1 MSSVFNQGGIY
12 IILLIY
18 LWIVAILESAYKLS
32 RWKKV
37 LCYVSSIILCLFIG
51 LRWETGTDWEPY
63 KELFDTIELSWK
75 VLLDIYHFDF
85 GYVLFNAVVRLFSD
99 SYTVFLIINSGIT
112 IYFLTKLVLKISPR
126 PNLSLFFF
134 YPTFMV
140 AQFMGSNRRMMAMV
154 GLLWAFYFLY
164 LNKKKI
170 FYILVSIAFMFHR
183 SSVFGCV
190 ALFIPRKSFKIKTI
204 LLLLLVSFIIGQA
217 ELPAKMLAFSGE
229 ILSGFISHPL
239 IEKLVFY
246 SKEGEDHIAI
256 AASSLFVAT
265 LLAILKRSILLLFYV
280 YTIKKY
286 QIDKLTQYIFNMY
299 ICAFA
304 GYLMLVGSFFQMLTA
319 YFALIEIILVA
330 RMFNYHRSG
339 VKLLLLMILFIYGF
353 IQMANALN
361 VYPELYMPY
370 ISIFS
375 NVQR

>member
-1 MSSVFNQGGIY
+1 MFSIFHQGSLY
-12 IILLIY
+12 VILLIY
-18 LWIVAILESAYKLS
+18 LWIVAVLESSYELS
-32 RWKKV
+32 KWKR
-37 LCYVSSIILCLFIG
+37 ILCITNFVILSLFIG
-51 LRWETGTDWEPY
+51 LRWETGTDWFPY

-75 VLLDIYHFDF
+75 FLLDIYHFDL
-85 GYVLFNAVVRLFSD
+85 GYVLLNAAVRIISD
-99 SYTVFLIINSGIT
+99 NYTVFLIINSGIT
-112 IYFLTKLVLKISPR
+112 IYFLTKLILKISPR

-217 ELPAKMLAFSGE
+217 ELPAKILAFLGE
-229 ILSGFISHPL
+229 ILSSFISHPL
-239 IEKLVFY
+239 VEKLVFY
-246 SKEGEDHIAI
+246 SEEGEEHIAI
-256 AASSLFVAT
+256 AASSLFIAT
-265 LLAILKRSILLLFYV
+265 LLAILKRSVLLLFYF

-330 RMFNYHRSG
+330 RMFYYHRSR
-339 VKLLLLMILFIYGF
+339 VKLLLFMILLIYGF
-353 IQMANALN
+353 IQMGNALN

-375 NVQR
+375 DIQR

>member
-1 MSSVFNQGGIY
+1 MFSIFHQGSLY
-12 IILLIY
+12 VILLIY
-18 LWIVAILESAYKLS
+18 LWIVTVLESSYELS
-32 RWKKV
+32 KWKR
-37 LCYVSSIILCLFIG
+37 ILCITNFVILSLFIG
-51 LRWETGTDWEPY
+51 LRWETGTDWFPY

-75 VLLDIYHFDF
+75 FLLDIYHFDL
-85 GYVLFNAVVRLFSD
+85 GYVLLNAAVRIISD
-99 SYTVFLIINSGIT
+99 NYTVFLIINSGIT
-112 IYFLTKLVLKISPR
+112 IYFLTKLILKISPR

-217 ELPAKMLAFSGE
+217 ELPAKILAFLGE
-229 ILSGFISHPL
+229 ILSSFISHPL
-239 IEKLVFY
+239 VEKLVFY
-246 SKEGEDHIAI
+246 SEEGEEHIAI
-256 AASSLFVAT
+256 AASSLFIAT
-265 LLAILKRSILLLFYV
+265 LLAILKRSVLLLFYF

-330 RMFNYHRSG
+330 RMFYYHRSR
-339 VKLLLLMILFIYGF
+339 VKLLLFMILLIYGF
-353 IQMANALN
+353 IQMGNALN

-375 NVQR
+375 DIQR